1 MISGA
6 HFHLLVNH
14 APIFGF
20 IFAFALLVLSLFAAK
35 DALRRTAFAV
45 MIASAIL
52 GQLADISGEP
62 AEDSIRGFPG
72 VERKLIHAHE
82 EMGDKAN
89 IIGDALG
96 VLALIALI
104 KCRRTPVPGGVA
116 GVMLLLTAFSSGAFI
131 YTGLLGGRI
140 RHTEVRPGAV
150 KGDELKIEPPRVRPP
165 GAPPRE
171 GG

>member
-35 DALRRTAFAV
+35 DALRRTAFAA

-52 GQLADISGEP
+52 GQLANISGDP
-62 AEDSIRGFPG
+62 AEDAIRGFPG
-72 VERKLIHAHE
+72 VQRKIIHEHE
-82 EMGDKAN
+82 EMGDKAM
-89 IIGDALG
+89 IIGDVLG
-96 VLALIALI
+96 VISLIALI
-104 KCRRTPVPGGVA
+104 KWRRTPVPGAVA
-116 GVMLLLTAFSSGAFI
+116 GAMLLATAFTGGAFI

-140 RHTEVRPGAV
+140 RHTEVRPDAV
-150 KGDELKIEPPRVRPP
+150 KGDELKIEPPRARPP